1 MFDRFDREIHYLRI
15 SVTNRCNLRCSYCV
29 PDDYIEQAGHCHDDL
44 DVATIEKVARAA
56 AEIGINKVRL
66 TGGEPLFRRDIVE
79 IVQKIGAVPGIT
91 ELGVTTNAIFM
102 PRYAADLR
110 KAGLRSCNIS
120 LDTLDAEL
128 YRSLSRNGNLKDA
141 LAGIDAARQQGFAIK
156 INMVVLNETAD
167 EEIQA
172 MNEYCLDN
180 GFTLQLINHYDLH
193 QHKTDNYTFNRP
205 PKCLECNRIRL
216 LADGSLK
223 PCLHSNDEIAL
234 DPDDI
239 RGSLERTVMAKPRI
253 GQACT
258 NRSLFEIGG

>member
-1 MFDRFDREIHYLRI
+1 MFDSFDREIHYLRI
-15 SVTNRCNLRCSYCV
+15 SVTNRCNLRCSYCI
-29 PDDYIEQAGHCHDDL
+29 PDDFVEQAGHCHDDL
-44 DVATIEKVARAA
+44 DVATIEKVASAA

-102 PRYAADLR
+102 PRYAAELR

-120 LDTLDAEL
+120 LDTLDAKL
-128 YRSLSRNGNLKDA
+128 YRALSRNGNLEDA
-141 LAGIDAARQQGFAIK
+141 LAGIEAAKQQGFAIK

-193 QHKTDNYTFNRP
+193 QHKMDNYTFNRP

-223 PCLHSNDEIAL
+223 PCLHSNDEITL
-234 DPDDI
+234 DPNDI

-253 GQACT
+253 GQTCT

>member
-29 PDDYIEQAGHCHDDL
+29 PDDYIEQARHCHDEL
-44 DVATIEKVARAA
+44 DVATIEKVIHAA
-56 AEIGINKVRL
+56 AEIGINKIRL
-66 TGGEPLFRRDIVE
+66 TGGEPLVRRDIVD
-79 IVQKIGAVPGIT
+79 IAQKITAVPGIA
-91 ELGVTTNAIFM
+91 ELGMTTNAILM

-110 KAGLRSCNIS
+110 RAGLRKCNIS
-120 LDTLDAEL
+120 LDTLEPVL
-128 YRSLSRNGNLKDA
+128 YRKLSRKGKLEDA
-141 LAGIDAARQQGFAIK
+141 LAGIAAAEQQGFTIK
-156 INMVVLNETAD
+156 INMVVFNETAD
-167 EEIQA
+167 EEIEA
-172 MNEYCLDN
+172 MNEYCLDH
-180 GFTLQLINHYDLH
+180 GFQLQLINHYDLH
-193 QHKTDNYTFNRP
+193 QHKMDTYTFSRP

-239 RGSLERTVMAKPRI
+239 RGSLERTIMAKPRI
-253 GQACT
+253 GQSCT